1 MHNIWLIAKRE
12 YMERVRT
19 RGFILATVLIPCLM
33 AALIG
38 GSAYFMS
45 RTKTNSHIAI
55 VTADRTLGQ
64 DIKQQLE
71 TGKNS
76 QMTVDVMEPS
86 AATRAGLDAQLHVHA
101 AQLAGYLWITSPA
114 QSGQRPLFAYHA

>member
-19 RGFILATVLIPCLM
+19 RGFILATVLIPVLM
-33 AALIG
+33 AALVG
-38 GSAYFMS
+38 GSAFFMS
-45 RTKTNSHIAI
+45 RTKTNSHIAV
-55 VTADRTLGQ
+55 VTSDRTLGQ

-76 QMTVDVMEPS
+76 EMKVDVMEPS
-86 AATRAGLDAQLHVHA
+86 ATTQAALDAQLHTRSG
-101 AQLAGYLWITSPA
+101 QLAGYLSITPPA
-114 QSGQRPLFAYHA
+114 QPG

>member
-19 RGFILATVLIPCLM
+19 KGFILATVLIPCLM
-33 AALIG
+33 AALVG

-45 RTKTNSHIAI
+45 RTKTNSHIAV
-55 VTADRTLGQ
+55 VTSNATLGQ

-76 QMTVDVMEPS
+76 EMTVDVMQPS
-86 AATRAGLDAQLHVHA
+86 AATRSALDAQLHTH
-101 AQLAGYLWITSPA
+101 
-114 QSGQRPLFAYHA
+114 